1 MKSLDKI
8 VNGIVRRV
16 ERVTGYK
23 VKQVSGGGHSLGRRF
38 TKSELLVIGNK
49 LKQAGFQPSDPK
61 MFVVDAIFFETD
73 DIYFSIDMHG
83 FLNFM

>member
-16 ERVTGYK
+16 ERATGYK

-49 LKQAGFQPSDPK
+49 LKQAGFLKCLLLMRSFLKQ
-61 MFVVDAIFFETD
+61 MI
-73 DIYFSIDMHG
+73 SISRLICTA
-83 FLNFM
+83 F